1 MSGAG
6 TTVKGATMKPTILTL
21 LFIALSTSVIFAQG
35 IRGDSKSGQA
45 VYERQCLRC
54 HGAQLDGN
62 GPDSQDLIVQ
72 PADLRSQIS
81 RSKTDWEL
89 LVAISNGVLFSPMH
103 GFRGKLTDEQMLD
116 VLSYIRF
123 MSPPDITS

>member
-1 MSGAG
+1 MKTTLTVTIIVILATTSWVSAQVHRGNPKAG
-6 TTVKGATMKPTILTL
+6 QI
-21 LFIALSTSVIFAQG
+21 
-35 IRGDSKSGQA
+35 
-45 VYERQCLRC
+45 VYQQQCLRC
-54 HGAQLDGN
+54 HGSNLDGN

-72 PADLRSQIS
+72 PANLRSAIV

-116 VLSYIRF
+116 VLSYIRA
-123 MSPPDITS
+123 MSPPGVIS

>member
-1 MSGAG
+1 MK
-6 TTVKGATMKPTILTL
+6 TTPTLVL
-21 LFIALSTSVIFAQG
+21 LFVALSTSVVLAQA
-35 IRGDSKSGQA
+35 IRGDSKAGQG
-45 VYERQCLRC
+45 VYEQQCLRC
-54 HGAQLDGN
+54 HGANLDGS

-103 GFRGKLTDEQMLD
+103 SFRGKLTDEQMLD
-116 VLSYIRF
+116 VLSYIRSI
-123 MSPPDITS
+123 SPPDITS

>member
-1 MSGAG
+1 MKTMSTLA
-6 TTVKGATMKPTILTL
+6 L
-21 LFIALSTSVIFAQG
+21 LFVALSTSVVLAQA
-35 IRGDSKSGQA
+35 IRGDSKAGQG
-45 VYERQCLRC
+45 VYEQQCLRC
-54 HGAQLDGN
+54 HGANLDGN

-103 GFRGKLTDEQMLD
+103 SFRGKLTDQQMLD
-116 VLSYIRF
+116 VLSYIRSI
-123 MSPPDITS
+123 SPPDVTS

>member
-1 MSGAG
+1 MK
-6 TTVKGATMKPTILTL
+6 TTTLTL
-21 LFIALSTSVIFAQG
+21 LFVAFSTAVLLAQG
-35 IRGDSKSGQA
+35 IRGDSKAGQG
-45 VYERQCLRC
+45 VYEKQCLRC
-54 HGAQLDGN
+54 HGAKLDGN

-72 PADLRSQIS
+72 PADLRSPIS

-103 GFRGKLTDEQMLD
+103 SFRGKLTDEQMLD

-123 MSPPDITS
+123 MSPADITS